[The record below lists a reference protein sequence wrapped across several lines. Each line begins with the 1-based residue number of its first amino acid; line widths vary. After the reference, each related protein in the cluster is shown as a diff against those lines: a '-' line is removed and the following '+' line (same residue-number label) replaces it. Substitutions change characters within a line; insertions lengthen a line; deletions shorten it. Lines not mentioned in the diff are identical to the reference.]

1 MSFCGIQLKT
11 LTLEGRF
18 LGTCSEIELIK
29 QGDKLKSIFK
39 ILLVVGEAL
48 LLDDRAKYNTSLH

>member
-29 QGDKLKSIFK
+29 QGDKLRSIFK

-48 LLDDRAKYNTSLH
+48 LLHDRAKYNTSLY